1 MCLGIPCKVV
11 EIYTKDGLLMG
22 KGEIGGILKEICL
35 MYTPEVKIGDYVIV
49 HVGFAI
55 SQLDQQEAHEMLQT
69 LQELANMEG
78 TGVTTI
84 GDEESATTGENESET
99 VTI

>member
-1 MCLGIPCKVV
+1 
-11 EIYTKDGLLMG
+11 
-22 KGEIGGILKEICL
+22 
-35 MYTPEVKIGDYVIV
+35 
-49 HVGFAI
+49 
-55 SQLDQQEAHEMLQT
+55 MLQT